1 MSVGR
6 LAQPNRLLQHGVEHR
21 PAVSGR
27 AVDDVQHLRQRRFPR
42 RRRVALGAALV
53 EPPLQLGVG
62 APKIGGLVIEDLGHL
77 PIPLRA
83 GPSRML
89 LLILRSTGRRPRSVA
104 RRCIP
109 AARAR
114 VDGGTRPETRM
125 CGIISLAGVASP
137 SRSANPYIR
146 RYTLTLRAT
155 SGSTQERPAMPSRG
169 ITSGPRCGASAPI
182 SPDADRAIV

>member
-1 MSVGR
+1 MGQAGENRGGVGGR
-6 LAQPNRLLQHGVEHR
+6 GGEDVEHL
-21 PAVSGR
+21 GR
-27 AVDDVQHLRQRRFPR
+27 GRSRR

-89 LLILRSTGRRPRSVA
+89 PLILRSTRRRPRRVA
-104 RRCIP
+104 RRCTP

-125 CGIISLAGVASP
+125 CGIISLAGPASP
-137 SRSANPYIR
+137 SSTANPYIR
-146 RYTLTLRAT
+146 RYTLTLPAT
-155 SGSTQERPAMPSRG
+155 SGRAQERPAMP
-169 ITSGPRCGASAPI
+169 
-182 SPDADRAIV
+182 